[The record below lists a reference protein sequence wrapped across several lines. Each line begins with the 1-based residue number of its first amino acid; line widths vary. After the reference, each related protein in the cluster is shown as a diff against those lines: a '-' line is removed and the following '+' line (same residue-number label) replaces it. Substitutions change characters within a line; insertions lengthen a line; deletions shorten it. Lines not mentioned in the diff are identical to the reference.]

1 MNKPCWPTP
10 LAELSVMSVL
20 PAIILWPNRS
30 TLAPGFNTHWP
41 HWLWESWKKKI
52 QIPDPDRH
60 TMQDRHGEAMR
71 EHRLNVIIISLHW
84 YYFLMLFMIVIQ
96 NNIIRSIRNFIKTAF
111 LTANLF
117 WGKYGSLS
125 VFVLSLFLSRNTL
138 TIKEHTIRLTFR
150 LYIIALIL
158 LFHIVYC
165 YFY

>member
-1 MNKPCWPTP
+1 
-10 LAELSVMSVL
+10 
-20 PAIILWPNRS
+20 
-30 TLAPGFNTHWP
+30 
-41 HWLWESWKKKI
+41 
-52 QIPDPDRH
+52 
-60 TMQDRHGEAMR
+60 
-71 EHRLNVIIISLHW
+71 
-84 YYFLMLFMIVIQ
+84 MLFMIVIQ

-125 VFVLSLFLSRNTL
+125 LFVLSLFLSHNTL
-138 TIKEHTIRLTFR
+138 TIEEHTIRLTFR